1 MNKKLILLQIR
12 MQKRTKAQM
21 EKGKSGNPHVQPN
34 GSFKYG
40 LTLDELK
47 TLHEAKQLFK
57 GTINLGEK

>member
-34 GSFKYG
+34 GSVKYG

-57 GTINLGEK
+57 GSIWQ